1 MNKSSECPISDVVFQ
16 YHFETERLNET
27 ITRID
32 YFFLV
37 SGLLCA
43 FAAYVLEKPYSDTI
57 AYIGA
62 GCISISIIL
71 LAYRFI
77 RRKG

>member
-1 MNKSSECPISDVVFQ
+1 MNYEDPTTTGLK
-16 YHFETERLNET
+16 ETV
-27 ITRID
+27 TRMD

-37 SGLLCA
+37 SGLICA

-62 GCISISIIL
+62 GCVLFSMFL
-71 LAYRFI
+71 LGYRFI
-77 RRKG
+77 RWDE

>member
-1 MNKSSECPISDVVFQ
+1 MNYEDPIL
-16 YHFETERLNET
+16 TPGLKET
-27 ITRID
+27 ITRMD

-62 GCISISIIL
+62 G
-71 LAYRFI
+71 
-77 RRKG
+77 

>member
-1 MNKSSECPISDVVFQ
+1 MSPDNYKDPIL
-16 YHFETERLNET
+16 TPGLKET
-27 ITRID
+27 ITRMD

-77 RRKG
+77 RWNE

>member
-1 MNKSSECPISDVVFQ
+1 MNYEDPRTTGLK
-16 YHFETERLNET
+16 ETV
-27 ITRID
+27 TRMD

-37 SGLLCA
+37 SGLICA

-62 GCISISIIL
+62 GCVLFSMFL
-71 LAYRFI
+71 LGYRFI
-77 RRKG
+77 RWDE